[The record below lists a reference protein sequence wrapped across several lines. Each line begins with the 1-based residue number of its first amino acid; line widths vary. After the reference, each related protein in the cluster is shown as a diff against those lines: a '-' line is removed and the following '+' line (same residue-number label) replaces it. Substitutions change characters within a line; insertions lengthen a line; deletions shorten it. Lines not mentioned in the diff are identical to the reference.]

1 MILAAKF
8 SIMPPIFIKVLAGK
22 PEGVRRKG
30 ERCLMERK
38 KDLRV
43 RTRKS
48 ATRGKFQTD
57 LEPAETLGL
66 DAFAEWWANRSFV
79 KPFEVKRAVELVEG
93 GVLAAL
99 KEGCQVNL
107 GLATFY
113 PRLSGALS
121 ARDADPETEERFVRG
136 AVKARRTL
144 THALERHLKAVN
156 SLARARASLYGVT
169 DAETGKA
176 NVISAGRTCRGVGSN
191 IQVVEGRDDEG
202 VWLEKKM
209 KRGMAKRARARIL
222 SSSGYEIDFV
232 FDETPPSGKYFLV
245 VQSRAG
251 MPQDFRPVRARCE
264 VVVK

>member
-1 MILAAKF
+1 LILAAKF
-8 SIMPPIFIKVLAGK
+8 DIMPPILIRVWGGKLAAS
-22 PEGVRRKG
+22 PRQG
-30 ERCLMERK
+30 ERHHMEMK

-48 ATRGKFQTD
+48 ATRGKFQAD
-57 LEPAETLGL
+57 LEPEETLGL
-66 DAFAEWWANRSFV
+66 NAFAEWWADRSFV
-79 KPFEVKRAVELVEG
+79 KPFEIKRAVELVEG

-99 KEGCQVNL
+99 RAGCQVNL
-107 GLATFY
+107 GLAIFY
-113 PRLSGALS
+113 PRLSGSLS

-156 SLARARASLYGVT
+156 SLARARASLYGVM
-169 DAETGKA
+169 DVETGKA
-176 NVISAGRTCRGVGSN
+176 NVISAGRNCRGVGSN

-202 VWLEKKM
+202 VWLEKK
-209 KRGMAKRARARIL
+209 KRRGMYKCACARVL
-222 SSSGYEIDFV
+222 SSSECEIEFV
-232 FDETPPSGKYFLV
+232 FNETPPKGNYFLV
-245 VQSRAG
+245 VQSRVG